1 MLWFADATRST
12 KNCAPGHLPD
22 RNGARR
28 RQRRKSGSSLNCS
41 RFQIHKFTH
50 YQDVH
55 ILHPL
60 DLVSQSPTPPPPL
73 PPFYLPKSVECT
85 AVRSERK
92 SSSEN
97 SLHSNV
103 EDNIT
108 KEMWDLIISAVWLFR
123 TIKLNW
129 ISHRADGTAPLPPL
143 PSAALEDVP
152 EETVLPEPK
161 EPNCCIAHPVHFY
174 CPAKRTII
182 RDLCWPEAMKA
193 RQSNKRRRNQPTQ
206 IVLISI
212 GLHFITIKSAA
223 SSTHPVKG
231 WCPLAGYD
239 RDNSKEVEE
248 RLNFFRLARHPSTQQ
263 KVPKT
268 SFVAIHIQVQCT

>member
-73 PPFYLPKSVECT
+73 PPFYLPKSVKCT

-129 ISHRADGTAPLPPL
+129 ISHRADGTALPATSSLCCPRGRARRNGFAGAKGTKL
-143 PSAALEDVP
+143 LYCASCTLLLSSQENDYTRLVLARGNES
-152 EETVLPEPK
+152 ETVK
-161 EPNCCIAHPVHFY
+161 
-174 CPAKRTII
+174 
-182 RDLCWPEAMKA
+182 
-193 RQSNKRRRNQPTQ
+193 
-206 IVLISI
+206 
-212 GLHFITIKSAA
+212 
-223 SSTHPVKG
+223 
-231 WCPLAGYD
+231 
-239 RDNSKEVEE
+239 
-248 RLNFFRLARHPSTQQ
+248 
-263 KVPKT
+263 
-268 SFVAIHIQVQCT
+268 